1 MDPLVLFTALALAG
15 LAATATIAVHRTLN
29 RSASTERFEEALAKI
44 TGAEVIESMDT
55 SLAKSSKKFT
65 FSWTDYWIQAFEKSG
80 RKVQDRSAPGRI
92 MLGVVILSAVFGVF
106 VMPDISFAGLVPVV
120 AMASVLLWLSFER
133 SRRMAGLERQ
143 LPLLLSSLRNQ
154 MQAGMTVQAAIM
166 SVADD
171 LPAPL
176 GDEMRQVKNDV
187 SVSIPLDQSLSA
199 LAARSESRLMTFLV
213 ASIGI
218 ATRSGA
224 DLIPQLIVIEEVVRQ
239 RARITG
245 KIRSAIALAKPT
257 AYLAMGAPVAM
268 GGWLFIT
275 DPTYSAYFFGPDGIL
290 MFLGILAFY
299 AAGVVTVQIMVKGV
313 EKV

>member
-1 MDPLVLFTALALAG
+1 MDLLALFTALAIAG
-15 LAATATIAVHRTLN
+15 LAATATIAVHRTIN
-29 RSASTERFEEALAKI
+29 RSASTDRFEEALAKV
-44 TGAEVIESMDT
+44 TGAEPVENLDM
-55 SLAKSSKKFT
+55 SLSKSSSKKK
-65 FSWTDYWIQAFEKSG
+65 FSWNEYWIATFEKSG

-92 MLGVVILSAVFGVF
+92 MLGIVVISLVFGIF
-106 VMPDISFAGLVPVV
+106 VMPDPSFAGTVPVLV
-120 AMASVLLWLSFER
+120 IACVQLWLSFER
-133 SRRMAGLERQ
+133 SRRKAGLERQ

-166 SVADD
+166 SIADD

-176 GDEMRQVKNDV
+176 GDEIRQVKNDV
-187 SVSIPLDQSLSA
+187 SVSIPLDQSLNA
-199 LAARSESRLMTFLV
+199 LAARSESRLMSFLV
-213 ASIGI
+213 ASVGI

-257 AYLAMGAPVAM
+257 AYLAMGAPIAM
-268 GGWLFIT
+268 GAWLFIT
-275 DPTYSAYFFGPDGIL
+275 DPTYPAYFFGPDGFL
-290 MFLGILAFY
+290 LFLGILGMY
-299 AAGVVTVQIMVKGV
+299 AAGVFTVQVMVKGV